1 MFRSNQ
7 SNKSQEIIIIH
18 FLLIGAIVLH
28 NGLLY
33 SNTVFQKQL
42 LKQINQGWTITA
54 KTSGEEEMN
63 QRESSFF
70 LNDNLVVDDEGKS
83 SWVFL
88 WFLTFS
94 WTFGIPSYIG
104 GFGCTKWLPKWR
116 PIYWC
121 FPYFWWL
128 EWISSIFGKNWL
140 WRFSEPRLGTFS
152 PLSWLFFGCWW
163 LATLVSSS
171 HSWFLVD
178 FCQRLF
184 WFRQKFLLWSD
195 LLRFSQ

>member
-18 FLLIGAIVLH
+18 FLLIGAIVLR

-70 LNDNLVVDDEGKS
+70 LNDNLVVDDEGK
-83 SWVFL
+83 
-88 WFLTFS
+88 
-94 WTFGIPSYIG
+94 
-104 GFGCTKWLPKWR
+104 K
-116 PIYWC
+116 
-121 FPYFWWL
+121 
-128 EWISSIFGKNWL
+128 
-140 WRFSEPRLGTFS
+140 
-152 PLSWLFFGCWW
+152 
-163 LATLVSSS
+163 
-171 HSWFLVD
+171 
-178 FCQRLF
+178 
-184 WFRQKFLLWSD
+184 
-195 LLRFSQ
+195 